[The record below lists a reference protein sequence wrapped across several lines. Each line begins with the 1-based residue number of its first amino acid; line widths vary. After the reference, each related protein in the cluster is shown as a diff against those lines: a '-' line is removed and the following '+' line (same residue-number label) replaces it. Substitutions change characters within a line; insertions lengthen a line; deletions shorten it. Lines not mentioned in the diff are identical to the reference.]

1 VKRFAL
7 ISLRLSAL
15 AATSGRMVL
24 SRPGPVTRSQTG
36 GKRKRVDTDED
47 DDEVDGSEDEWSP
60 EDDDEDEDEDAVD
73 GRGDAGSPKHADPSL
88 TGVGEEGA
96 RAIEESPAGVG
107 SAGVGSSNYKT
118 PRYECFVC
126 DEVKS
131 RSMMRCVPSS
141 YHGIALRNFANEFS
155 NPVIRGHLERRPDYV
170 VQPGDR
176 VCTQC
181 LLTWTQHKSTPRVY
195 KCPGVKCILCDTEK
209 HNTRRVHAM
218 YEDKKVKTLPL
229 NMSHDAT
236 NDAIRARLRSIK
248 DYVVQRGDRVCAL
261 CVEKHASLV
270 AYASRD
276 CSFAASRSHATEN
289 VATDAR
295 RTLLVA
301 TALSTNAIRGL
312 THGLK
317 LETAGWDFP
326 AQDVVNAPVGQWWGN
341 VRTGAHGRRLQR
353 LETHAAKHPNVAAA
367 LDVLKSHTPT
377 IGVEED
383 AHRTL
388 LVAIA
393 LNKDAKQRR
402 LTTILKL
409 ETAGWHFPA
418 EDVVTARVGPW
429 WGTVRTQDHGRR
441 LQRLETHAAKHPNVA
456 AALDVLKSRT

>member
-1 VKRFAL
+1 MLNGHMVGGVCSDAKGGNIMLRVGKDRAPEALKMRGVIENTFFAGKPGWGGFVYVNVQ
-7 ISLRLSAL
+7 AL
-15 AATSGRMVL
+15 GL
-24 SRPGPVTRSQTG
+24 
-36 GKRKRVDTDED
+36 K
-47 DDEVDGSEDEWSP
+47 
-60 EDDDEDEDEDAVD
+60 
-73 GRGDAGSPKHADPSL
+73 
-88 TGVGEEGA
+88 
-96 RAIEESPAGVG
+96 
-107 SAGVGSSNYKT
+107 
-118 PRYECFVC
+118 
-126 DEVKS
+126 
-131 RSMMRCVPSS
+131 
-141 YHGIALRNFANEFS
+141 
-155 NPVIRGHLERRPDYV
+155 
-170 VQPGDR
+170 
-176 VCTQC
+176 C

-195 KCPGVKCILCDTEK
+195 KCPRVKCILCDTEK
-209 HNTRRVHAM
+209 SFRFTLVVHSN
-218 YEDKKVKTLPL
+218 YIGSTIKNLPL

-248 DYVVQRGDRVCAL
+248 DYVVQRGDRVCTL
-261 CVEKHASLV
+261 CVEKNASLV
-270 AYASRD
+270 VYASRD

-326 AQDVVNAPVGQWWGN
+326 AQDVVNAPVGQWWGT
-341 VRTGAHGRRLQR
+341 VRTGAHVSRLQR
-353 LETHAAKHPNVAAA
+353 LETHAAKHPDVAAA

-383 AHRTL
+383 ARRTL

-393 LNKDAKQRR
+393 LNKDAKRR

-418 EDVVTARVGPW
+418 EDVVTAPVGPW
-429 WGTVRTQDHGRR
+429 WYDLRTHDHGRR